1 MDTGIDM
8 IRQKL
13 LLDMDGG
20 RGESEKFG
28 CVTIKLI
35 LITPPPRVISF
46 QFPPV
51 PPLNP
56 AGPDWSPLGSHWK
69 RCDSPSKKKEKS
81 SSPLNPGGK

>member
-1 MDTGIDM
+1 MGV
-8 IRQKL
+8 
-13 LLDMDGG
+13 GG
-20 RGESEKFG
+20 VGEVWLCHDKTYFNNP
-28 CVTIKLI
+28 
-35 LITPPPRVISF
+35 PPPRVISF